1 MNIIINKNGIVEIS
15 NGNKM
20 TKEILATS
28 IRTVNIVDARK
39 STVSPKI
46 TTYKIS

>member
-1 MNIIINKNGIVEIS
+1 MNIIINKNGVVEIS

-20 TKEILATS
+20 AKEILATS
-28 IRTVNIVDARK
+28 VRTVNVVDKRK
-39 STVSPKI
+39 PCSPKV